1 MKGFVALIAMVASA
15 SVVAVTP
22 DYDSCLNDNSSE
34 VCQAYLAGLNQ
45 GKSATVTAANIEPE
59 STFRSR
65 ALEQR
70 VGERARKMAL
80 IERKDVPS
88 AN

>member
-1 MKGFVALIAMVASA
+1 MKGLLIIIATLTSA
-15 SVVAVTP
+15 SVAAVP
-22 DYDSCLNDNSSE
+22 SDYDSCLHESDSK

-45 GKSATVTAANIEPE
+45 GKASMQVAAIEPV

-70 VGERARKMAL
+70 VGERSRRMVSVDKKA
-80 IERKDVPS
+80 VSS
-88 AN
+88 AE